1 MCKKVG
7 VFDHYFDGP
16 SWFRYWAKLVGP
28 TDGWAELGA
37 VYMHGPAY
45 PGFNEV
51 WRILSNLQLF
61 INLHLNYKLFINTYL

>member
-7 VFDHYFDGP
+7 DFDQYFDGP

-37 VYMHGPAY
+37 VYMVPLTWDSMKCDV
-45 PGFNEV
+45 F
-51 WRILSNLQLF
+51 
-61 INLHLNYKLFINTYL
+61 